1 MSIKLGFSLNK
12 AFGYMSFNSDFKL
25 KRQLLVHLNLGKNTR
40 GKNSQG
46 NIAGKKGRRKKWP
59 MEMKAEGK

>member
-1 MSIKLGFSLNK
+1 
-12 AFGYMSFNSDFKL
+12 MSFNSDFKL